1 MKRLLVIVDYQRD
14 FVVGSLGFPQ
24 ARELEEPIIKKIQ
37 KYAGRGDDV
46 VFTLDTH
53 KSDYEQTQEGRKL
66 PVAHCIQGTPGW
78 ELYGRVKDFARGRK
92 WFLKE
97 AFGSG
102 EFYQYLLKQN
112 FKQIEFVGLVSYI
125 CVISNAV
132 LAKTA
137 LPEALITVDS
147 ACTAGPDQNLHQA
160 ALDVMDSLQIQII

>member
-14 FVVGSLGFPQ
+14 FVAGSLGFPR
-24 ARELEEPIIKKIQ
+24 AGELEEHIVKKIRE
-37 KYAGRGDDV
+37 YTERGDDV

-53 KSDYEQTQEGRKL
+53 KSDYAQTQEGKKL
-66 PVAHCIQGTPGW
+66 PIAHCVQGTSGW
-78 ELYGRVKDFARGRK
+78 EIYGRVKELARGRK

-102 EFYQYLLKQN
+102 ELYQYLIRQN
-112 FKQIEFVGLVSYI
+112 YRQIELAGLVSYI

-147 ACTAGPDQNLHQA
+147 ACTAGPDQKLHQA